1 MSRHCS
7 RPGCAD
13 PAGATFGYAYGDRTV
28 ILTDLAAESHP
39 STYDLCRRHAASL
52 RVPNG
57 WELRDERALAPTLV
71 REAS

>member
-1 MSRHCS
+1 MTRHCS

-13 PAGATFGYAYGDRTV
+13 AAAATFEYSYAERTV
-28 ILTDLAAESHP
+28 FLHDLATEPHP
-39 STYDLCRRHAASL
+39 STYDLCRRHATAM

-57 WELRDERALAPTLV
+57 WNLRDLRNLVPTLV

>member
-13 PAGATFGYAYGDRTV
+13 PAGATFEYNYATGTV
-28 ILTDLAAESHP
+28 YLVDLADESHP
-39 STYDLCRRHAASL
+39 STYDLCRRHAENL

-57 WELRDERALAPTLV
+57 WELRDQRNLVPRLV